1 MVLHIFS
8 LFLPVQQLSNLVHE
22 MLKLNILYWDWIK
35 KIHYFVDTTERGDR
49 SLQRHPKDRVG
60 NMEEWTEKLC
70 PQNSA
75 PAVSLGENGDKQF
88 CKEKFHAANGKAQHA
103 LVNGPIFFFLR
114 GQGEMDFFFSLLVPN
129 VFPSCS
135 QRVKKVFLKMFPIAP
150 VLYPMWFGLGEVQP
164 HVDKLKRWN
173 LGEHICFYFAIEGPK
188 RCFYWGH
195 GQWS

>member
-1 MVLHIFS
+1 VVSWVSSCLSSHGTTTYIFTVPTCTAT
-8 LFLPVQQLSNLVHE
+8 LEPCAWNAETQHFILR
-22 MLKLNILYWDWIK
+22 LNK

-103 LVNGPIFFFLR
+103 LMHGPIFFFLR
-114 GQGEMDFFFSLLVPN
+114 GQGEMDFFF
-129 VFPSCS
+129 FPPCS
-135 QRVKKVFLKMFPIAP
+135 QCVPILFPKGYESVPQDVPHSTCALSY
-150 VLYPMWFGLGEVQP
+150 VVWFG
-164 HVDKLKRWN
+164 
-173 LGEHICFYFAIEGPK
+173 
-188 RCFYWGH
+188 
-195 GQWS
+195 WSSTPCR